1 MIRILLSRKLKIHI
15 KKPRVKIN
23 IHPVLPIS
31 KKASGLRMGKGKAS
45 IKYWVYPDKKGKI
58 LFELD
63 SKIPEPIARNVLKI
77 AKKKL
82 SNKLKLVI
90 YKLPVLLRRDKNF
103 FKNK

>member
-1 MIRILLSRKLKIHI
+1 
-15 KKPRVKIN
+15 
-23 IHPVLPIS
+23 
-31 KKASGLRMGKGKAS
+31 MGKGKAS
-45 IKYWVYPDKKGKI
+45 IKYWVYPAKKGKI